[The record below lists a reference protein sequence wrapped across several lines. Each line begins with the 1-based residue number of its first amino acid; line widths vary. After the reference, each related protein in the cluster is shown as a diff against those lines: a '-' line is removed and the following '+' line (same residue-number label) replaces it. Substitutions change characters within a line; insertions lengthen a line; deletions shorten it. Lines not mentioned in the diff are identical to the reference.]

1 MHDSF
6 PNKPVFKTSGGRAE
20 TPTTTLTECVHTT
33 RHTTLL
39 IPFHTSGPGF
49 PVPSRASTAMLP
61 HCPPGAMRHLA
72 RRMAL
77 GLVGGDAVVP
87 RVLDT
92 SRGVDAHHPSHD
104 HFAPVPSREDDAARL
119 ASR

>member
-1 MHDSF
+1 
-6 PNKPVFKTSGGRAE
+6 
-20 TPTTTLTECVHTT
+20 
-33 RHTTLL
+33 
-39 IPFHTSGPGF
+39 
-49 PVPSRASTAMLP
+49 MLP

-87 RVLDT
+87 RVLNT

-104 HFAPVPSREDDAARL
+104 HFAPVLPHWFYPGSFRGR
-119 ASR
+119 